1 MKDANKVKGQ
11 VLGMPLERPRGNAE
25 AGHRKLKLM
34 CYDLCVLGFVTVMV
48 LRVFPRGSVTLSWA
62 EAGMQ
67 FALAAVCL
75 MASRYVFNVYSQVWR
90 YSRTNSYLRLLSAD
104 VVGGLAYVFV
114 WYLVPVEHPTFF
126 RMGGMVSMACMGSM
140 VLRFLYTWLF
150 ETCVTSAKVRS
161 FFSHRNL
168 LTRAVNTLVYRLTGI
183 SLTN

>member
-1 MKDANKVKGQ
+1 MNDGRKGRIREI
-11 VLGMPLERPRGNAE
+11 GMPLERPRGNAE

-34 CYDLCVLGFVTVMV
+34 CYDLCVLGFVTAMV

-90 YSRTNSYLRLLSAD
+90 YSRTNSYLRLLVAD

-114 WYLVPVEHPTFF
+114 GYLVPVEHPKI
-126 RMGGMVSMACMGSM
+126 G
-140 VLRFLYTWLF
+140 
-150 ETCVTSAKVRS
+150 
-161 FFSHRNL
+161 
-168 LTRAVNTLVYRLTGI
+168 RAHV
-183 SLTN
+183 

>member
-11 VLGMPLERPRGNAE
+11 VLGTPLERPRGNAE

-90 YSRTNSYLRLLSAD
+90 YSRTNS
-104 VVGGLAYVFV
+104 
-114 WYLVPVEHPTFF
+114 
-126 RMGGMVSMACMGSM
+126 
-140 VLRFLYTWLF
+140 
-150 ETCVTSAKVRS
+150 
-161 FFSHRNL
+161 
-168 LTRAVNTLVYRLTGI
+168 
-183 SLTN
+183 

>member
-1 MKDANKVKGQ
+1 MNDGRKERIREIGT
-11 VLGMPLERPRGNAE
+11 PLELPRGNAE

-104 VVGGLAYVFV
+104 VVGGLAYAN
-114 WYLVPVEHPTFF
+114 H
-126 RMGGMVSMACMGSM
+126 
-140 VLRFLYTWLF
+140 
-150 ETCVTSAKVRS
+150 
-161 FFSHRNL
+161 L
-168 LTRAVNTLVYRLTGI
+168 LP
-183 SLTN
+183 